1 MSPPKGHGSAGDGW
15 DWGQRKY
22 EREARAR
29 LATRQGE
36 AQHGPLLRHERQ
48 GFDVLA
54 WEREH
59 EEAERATLHT
69 VPRRGALWGTT

>member
-1 MSPPKGHGSAGDGW
+1 MRRSDLGGGDTGW
-15 DWGQRKY
+15 AWGQRKY
-22 EREARAR
+22 EREQRQRRDA
-29 LATRQGE
+29 RQGE

-59 EEAERATLHT
+59 EEAERATLKLLPYR
-69 VPRRGALWGTT
+69 PRRD

>member
-1 MSPPKGHGSAGDGW
+1 MSDGW
-15 DWGQRKY
+15 DWGQRRY

-59 EEAERATLHT
+59 EEAEARSLKLLPYR
-69 VPRRGALWGTT
+69 PRRDWC